1 MRSMY
6 KLKWCIC
13 SDNRC
18 KQYLINF
25 MKIVVQDANG
35 SVHFLPFSISCHHFI
50 EQKKFWC
57 DFKNPKHFNFRS
69 FIKIILK
76 EKNKVYSSRIRTGR
90 SFLLSFL
97 LLFVAMPHND
107 IYLLIWSHYGKW
119 VWNFYRNKKKS

>member
-18 KQYLINF
+18 KTIPNELYENRGSRCKWQCTLFTIFNIVPSFYRIK
-25 MKIVVQDANG
+25 KI
-35 SVHFLPFSISCHHFI
+35 LR
-50 EQKKFWC
+50 

-69 FIKIILK
+69 FIKIMLK
-76 EKNKVYSSRIRTGR
+76 EKNKVYSSRIRTVR

-107 IYLLIWSHYGKW
+107 IYLLIWSHYGK
-119 VWNFYRNKKKS
+119 

>member
-1 MRSMY
+1 MY

-18 KQYLINF
+18 KTIPNELYENRGSRCKWQCFQYRAIILSNKK
-25 MKIVVQDANG
+25 KI
-35 SVHFLPFSISCHHFI
+35 LR
-50 EQKKFWC
+50 

-69 FIKIILK
+69 FIKIMLK

-90 SFLLSFL
+90 FFLLSFL

-107 IYLLIWSHYGKW
+107 IYLLIWSHYGK
-119 VWNFYRNKKKS
+119 